1 MKKFFSI
8 ILLVMILQPIYSQN
22 SISGSVTDNN
32 GIPLTGATIQ
42 IIGTSSGV
50 TTDIDGNF
58 SINVANGQTL
68 KIDFI
73 GFESELILVDS
84 NDVLNIVLNPGIE
97 LQEVLLVGSRNYNR
111 SVLESPAPV
120 DIVDVS
126 ELSITTGRSN
136 FNDLFQYS
144 VPSFNATKQSG
155 SDGADHIDPA
165 SLRGLG
171 PDQTLVLVNGKRRHQ
186 SSLVNVFGTKGRG
199 NSGTDLNAIPTSA
212 IKRVEVLRDGA
223 SAQYGSDAIAG
234 VVNIVLK
241 DDSDGLSAGL
251 TYGAYSTA
259 VGGDY
264 AQQFYDTQDGWEPD
278 LFNIEGKNR
287 IDGQDKSYDG
297 NTVKVDLNYG
307 TSLGDNGGFVNIT
320 SELLTKDRTLRPSF
334 DWRKGYGT
342 AAVDQFQFVVNSSVP
357 LSDNTNIYLFGGRS
371 DRNTDAYAFTR
382 GAPGEDGDSR
392 SVASLYPNGFSPH
405 ITSKIIDNDLT
416 VGILSELNNGW
427 IADFSNTYG
436 SNNFHYYIQGSNNA
450 SLGDASPTDFDAGGH
465 SLQMNVTSLDFSKY
479 FDDVASGLNIAFGT
493 EFRSENFIIFAGEEA
508 SYAIYDVNG
517 IAISNPSL
525 QSPFIDTYGN
535 QPSGGSQG
543 FPGYTPENEVN
554 RSRTNIG
561 FYGDFE
567 LNASDSFLISAALR
581 YEDYSDFGNTL
592 NFKLATRIELNDNL
606 AVRSSISNGFRA
618 PSLTQIHY
626 NLIFNNIIAGRSER
640 TLLAANTS
648 TVAKSFG
655 IESLSEETANNFS
668 AGLTYNNGGFSATID
683 AYSISVDDRII
694 LTDIFD
700 ATSLNVGAD
709 AAQFFANG
717 VDTRTTGLDVVL
729 NYTQQLSNGGSLRAS
744 IAGNVN
750 DTEIQ
755 SINSGNL
762 DEQTFFGPFSQA
774 YLETAAPDSKF
785 SYNLNYSKEKLSFNV
800 VWTQFSEVIL
810 QDFQWVDDPS
820 TASIDTATDVYE
832 AVGSLDFS
840 FKYDLSPSLDLILG
854 GTNILNTYPTPQF
867 DGWTDQGGLS
877 DAVQIGSDGAYFFT
891 ALRLNL

>member
-1 MKKFFSI
+1 MKNLFNMI
-8 ILLVMILQPIYSQN
+8 ILLMIIQPIYSQKN
-22 SISGSVTDNN
+22 VSGSVSDNN
-32 GIPLTGATIQ
+32 GIPLGGATIQ
-42 IIGTSSGV
+42 IVGTSTGV
-50 TTDIDGNF
+50 TSDMEGIFT
-58 SINVANGQTL
+58 INVTEGQTL
-68 KIDFI
+68 KFDYI
-73 GFESELILVDS
+73 GFESQLIVVDAS
-84 NDVLNIVLNPGIE
+84 NMVNVILDPGIE
-97 LQEVLLVGSRNYNR
+97 LQEILLVGSRNYNR
-111 SVLESPAPV
+111 SVLESPVPV
-120 DIVDVS
+120 DVVDIS
-126 ELSITTGRSN
+126 ELSITTGRST

-171 PDQTLVLVNGKRRHQ
+171 PDQTLVLINGKRRHQ

-234 VVNIVLK
+234 VINIVLK
-241 DDSDGLSAGL
+241 DDTDGLSAGL
-251 TYGAYSTA
+251 TYGAYSTD

-264 AQQFYDTQDGWEPD
+264 AQKFFDTQDGWEPD
-278 LFNIEGKNR
+278 LFSIEGKNR
-287 IDGQDKSYDG
+287 IDGKDKSYDG
-297 NTVKVDLNYG
+297 NTVKFDLNYG
-307 TSLGDNGGFVNIT
+307 TSIGENGGFINIT
-320 SELLTKDRTLRPSF
+320 TELLTKDRTLRPSF

-342 AAVDQFQFVVNSSVP
+342 AAIDQFQFMINSSIP
-357 LSDNTNIYLFGGRS
+357 LTEKSNLYLFGGKS
-371 DRNTDAYAFTR
+371 DRYSDAYAFTR
-382 GAPGEDGDSR
+382 GAPGADGDSR
-392 SVASLYPNGFSPH
+392 SVKSLYPNGFSPR
-405 ITSKIIDNDLT
+405 ITSKIIDNDIT
-416 VGILSELNNGW
+416 VGVLSELSNGW

-436 SNNFHYYIQGSNNA
+436 SNNFHYYIKGSNNA

-465 SLQMNVTSLDFSKY
+465 SLEMNVTSLDFSKY
-479 FDDVASGLNIAFGT
+479 FENVASGLNIAFGT
-493 EFRSENFIIFAGEEA
+493 EFRSEIFEIFAGEES
-508 SYAIYDVNG
+508 SYAIYDLNG
-517 IAISNPSL
+517 LAISNPEL
-525 QSPFIDTYGN
+525 QNPFVDQYGN

-543 FPGYTPENEVN
+543 FPGYSPQNEVN

-592 NFKLATRIELNDNL
+592 NFKLASRLKLNDNL
-606 AVRSSISNGFRA
+606 AIRSSISNGFRA

-655 IESLSEETANNFS
+655 IDSLNEEVANNFS
-668 AGLTYNNGGFSATID
+668 AGFTYNSGGFSATVD

-700 ATSLNVGAD
+700 ATTLNVGAD

-717 VDTRTTGLDVVL
+717 VDTKTTGIDIVL
-729 NYTQQLSNGGSLRAS
+729 NYTQQLSNGAS
-744 IAGNVN
+744 IGAGISGNIN
-750 DTEIQ
+750 DTEIE

-785 SYNLNYSKEKLSFNV
+785 AFNINYIREKLNFNIT
-800 VWTQFSEVIL
+800 WTQFSEVIL

-820 TASIDTATDVYE
+820 TASISSATDVYE

-840 FKYDLSPSLDLILG
+840 LKYDLSTGIDLIIG

-891 ALRLNL
+891 SIRLDL

>member
-1 MKKFFSI
+1 
-8 ILLVMILQPIYSQN
+8 
-22 SISGSVTDNN
+22 
-32 GIPLTGATIQ
+32 
-42 IIGTSSGV
+42 
-50 TTDIDGNF
+50 
-58 SINVANGQTL
+58 
-68 KIDFI
+68 
-73 GFESELILVDS
+73 
-84 NDVLNIVLNPGIE
+84 
-97 LQEVLLVGSRNYNR
+97 
-111 SVLESPAPV
+111 
-120 DIVDVS
+120 
-126 ELSITTGRSN
+126 
-136 FNDLFQYS
+136 
-144 VPSFNATKQSG
+144 
-155 SDGADHIDPA
+155 
-165 SLRGLG
+165 
-171 PDQTLVLVNGKRRHQ
+171 
-186 SSLVNVFGTKGRG
+186 
-199 NSGTDLNAIPTSA
+199 
-212 IKRVEVLRDGA
+212 
-223 SAQYGSDAIAG
+223 
-234 VVNIVLK
+234 
-241 DDSDGLSAGL
+241 
-251 TYGAYSTA
+251 
-259 VGGDY
+259 
-264 AQQFYDTQDGWEPD
+264 
-278 LFNIEGKNR
+278 
-287 IDGQDKSYDG
+287 
-297 NTVKVDLNYG
+297 
-307 TSLGDNGGFVNIT
+307 
-320 SELLTKDRTLRPSF
+320 
-334 DWRKGYGT
+334 
-342 AAVDQFQFVVNSSVP
+342 
-357 LSDNTNIYLFGGRS
+357 
-371 DRNTDAYAFTR
+371 
-382 GAPGEDGDSR
+382 
-392 SVASLYPNGFSPH
+392 
-405 ITSKIIDNDLT
+405 
-416 VGILSELNNGW
+416 
-427 IADFSNTYG
+427 
-436 SNNFHYYIQGSNNA
+436 
-450 SLGDASPTDFDAGGH
+450 
-465 SLQMNVTSLDFSKY
+465 MNVTSLDFSKY

-717 VDTRTTGLDVVL
+717 VDTRTTGLDLVL

-877 DAVQIGSDGAYFFT
+877 DAFQIGSDGAYFFT